1 MRVALE
7 NRTALV
13 TGGASGLGNATARRL
28 HAAGARVVLADLDA
42 ETGAKE
48 AEALGEGA
56 LFVATN
62 VADEDAVSAA
72 LDAAEARFG
81 TVNVL
86 VNCAG
91 IAIARKTLSRRGVH
105 DLETF
110 LKVLSVNVGGSF
122 NTARLMAERLARTD
136 AGEDGERGVIINT
149 ASVAYMD
156 GQKGQAAYSASK
168 AGIVGMTLPIAR
180 DLAELGVRINV
191 IAPGLMGTPAMMAM
205 PEDFRQG
212 LERLVQYPKRLGQP
226 EEFALLATQIV
237 ENPYLNGETI
247 RLDGAI
253 RM

>member
-1 MRVALE
+1 MDLQNKV
-7 NRTALV
+7 TII
-13 TGGASGLGNATARRL
+13 TGGSGGLGM
-28 HAAGARVVLADLDA
+28 AAAKAFLAK
-42 ETGAKE
+42 GAKVAVFDLE
-48 AEALGEGA
+48 EGGAKALAKENAGQ
-56 LFVATN
+56 LKYYKTN
-62 VADEDAVSAA
+62 VTREDNVAA
-72 LDAAEARFG
+72 NINQVVEDFG
-81 TVNVL
+81 SIDVCI
-86 VNCAG
+86 NCAG
-91 IAIARKTLSRRGVH
+91 CGPSAKTYCSRKGPHPLDQCQNVINVNLVG
-105 DLETF
+105 TF
-110 LKVLSVNVGGSF
+110 NVL
-122 NTARLMAERLARTD
+122 RLAVEKMS
-136 AGEDGERGVIINT
+136 ANKGEEKGVIINT

-226 EEFALLATQIV
+226 EEFALLATQIA

>member
-1 MRVALE
+1 MDLQHKIAII
-7 NRTALV
+7 
-13 TGGASGLGNATARRL
+13 TGGSGGLGM
-28 HAAGARVVLADLDA
+28 AAAKAFLAK
-42 ETGAKE
+42 GAKVAVFDLQEGDVKTLVE
-48 AEALGEGA
+48 AHPEEN
-56 LFVATN
+56 VATN
-62 VADEDAVSAA
+62 IHQVVED
-72 LDAAEARFG
+72 FG
-81 TVNVL
+81 AIHVCI
-86 VNCAG
+86 NCAG
-91 IAIARKTLSRRGVH
+91 FGPSAKTYSSRKGPHPLDQFQNVINVNLVG
-105 DLETF
+105 TF
-110 LKVLSVNVGGSF
+110 NVL
-122 NTARLMAERLARTD
+122 RLAVEKMS
-136 AGEDGERGVIINT
+136 ANEGEEKGVVINT

-212 LERLVQYPKRLGQP
+212 LERMVQYPKRLGQP
-226 EEFALLATQIV
+226 EEFALLATQIA

>member
-1 MRVALE
+1 MDYVAA
-7 NRTALV
+7 NI
-13 TGGASGLGNATARRL
+13 NQ
-28 HAAGARVVLADLDA
+28 VV
-42 ETGAKE
+42 
-48 AEALGEGA
+48 
-56 LFVATN
+56 
-62 VADEDAVSAA
+62 ED
-72 LDAAEARFG
+72 FG
-81 TVNVL
+81 SIDVCI
-86 VNCAG
+86 NCAG
-91 IAIARKTLSRRGVH
+91 FGPSAKTYSSRKGPH
-105 DLETF
+105 PLEQFQSVINVNLVGTF
-110 LKVLSVNVGGSF
+110 NVL
-122 NTARLMAERLARTD
+122 RLAVEKMS
-136 AGEDGERGVIINT
+136 ANEGEEKGVIINT

-212 LERLVQYPKRLGQP
+212 LEQLVQYPKRLGQP
-226 EEFALLATQIV
+226 EEFALLATQIA

>member
-1 MRVALE
+1 MDLQKKV
-7 NRTALV
+7 TII
-13 TGGASGLGNATARRL
+13 TGGSGGLCM
-28 HAAGARVVLADLDA
+28 AAAKALLAK
-42 ETGAKE
+42 GAKVGVFDLE
-48 AEALGEGA
+48 EGGAKALAKENAGQ
-56 LFVATN
+56 LKYYKTN
-62 VADEDAVSAA
+62 VTREDNVAA
-72 LDAAEARFG
+72 NINQVVEDFG
-81 TVNVL
+81 SIDVCI
-86 VNCAG
+86 NCAG
-91 IAIARKTLSRRGVH
+91 FGPSAKTYSSRKGPHPLDQFQNVINVNLVG
-105 DLETF
+105 TF
-110 LKVLSVNVGGSF
+110 NVL
-122 NTARLMAERLARTD
+122 RLAVEKMS
-136 AGEDGERGVIINT
+136 ANKGEEKGVIINT

-226 EEFALLATQIV
+226 EEFALLATQIA

>member
-1 MRVALE
+1 MDLRDKV
-7 NRTALV
+7 TII
-13 TGGASGLGNATARRL
+13 TGGSGGLGM
-28 HAAGARVVLADLDA
+28 AAAKAFLAK
-42 ETGAKE
+42 GAKVAVFDLQE
-48 AEALGEGA
+48 GDAKALAESHPGQVKYYETNVTSEEN
-56 LFVATN
+56 VATN
-62 VADEDAVSAA
+62 IDQVVAD
-72 LDAAEARFG
+72 FG
-81 TVNVL
+81 AIDVCI
-86 VNCAG
+86 NCAG
-91 IAIARKTLSRRGVH
+91 FGPSAKTYSSRNGPHPLDQFQSVINVN
-105 DLETF
+105 LVGTF
-110 LKVLSVNVGGSF
+110 NVL
-122 NTARLMAERLARTD
+122 RLAVEKMSTNE
-136 AGEDGERGVIINT
+136 GEEKGVVINT

-180 DLAELGVRINV
+180 DLAELGVRVNV

>member
-1 MRVALE
+1 MDLQNKV
-7 NRTALV
+7 TII
-13 TGGASGLGNATARRL
+13 TGGSGGLGM
-28 HAAGARVVLADLDA
+28 AAAKAFLAK
-42 ETGAKE
+42 GAKVAVFDLE
-48 AEALGEGA
+48 EGGAKALAKENAGQ
-56 LFVATN
+56 LKYYKTN
-62 VADEDAVSAA
+62 VTREDNVAA
-72 LDAAEARFG
+72 NINQVMEDFG
-81 TVNVL
+81 SIDVCI
-86 VNCAG
+86 NCAG
-91 IAIARKTLSRRGVH
+91 FGPSAKTYSSRKGPHPLDQFQNVINVNLVG
-105 DLETF
+105 TF
-110 LKVLSVNVGGSF
+110 NVL
-122 NTARLMAERLARTD
+122 RLAVEKMTSN
-136 AGEDGERGVIINT
+136 DGEEKGVIINT

-226 EEFALLATQIV
+226 EEFALLATQIA